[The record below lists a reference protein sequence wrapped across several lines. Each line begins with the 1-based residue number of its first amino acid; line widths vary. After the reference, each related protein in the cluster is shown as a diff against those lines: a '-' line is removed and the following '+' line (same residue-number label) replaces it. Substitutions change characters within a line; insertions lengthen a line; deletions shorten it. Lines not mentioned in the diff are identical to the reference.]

1 LIRAVKKE
9 FATAMFLGSS
19 CGLLVG
25 LVVFTWHR
33 DVLAAFSIGVSIFL
47 SMTTACLIGVLIPS
61 ISHALR
67 MDPKIAAG
75 PLALVH
81 FSALIFK
88 YFAFALRE
96 GPLETLHHV

>member
-1 LIRAVKKE
+1 
-9 FATAMFLGSS
+9 
-19 CGLLVG
+19 
-25 LVVFTWHR
+25 
-33 DVLAAFSIGVSIFL
+33 
-47 SMTTACLIGVLIPS
+47 
-61 ISHALR
+61 

>member
-1 LIRAVKKE
+1 MKKE

-47 SMTTACLIGVLIPS
+47 SMTTACLLGVLIPS
-61 ISHALR
+61 ISRALR

-75 PLALVH
+75 PLTLALADICTLMV
-81 FSALIFK
+81 
-88 YFAFALRE
+88 YFGLATLALRFFA
-96 GPLETLHHV
+96 